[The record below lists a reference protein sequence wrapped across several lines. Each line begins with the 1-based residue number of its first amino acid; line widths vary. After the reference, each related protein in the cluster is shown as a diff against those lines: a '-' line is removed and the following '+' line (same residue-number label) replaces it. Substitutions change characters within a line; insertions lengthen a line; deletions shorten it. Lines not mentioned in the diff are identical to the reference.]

1 MEEPSRLDKLYNFPA
16 KDILV
21 PSLKVGAL
29 SGKAIFH
36 VYGILHTLLY
46 HQHPAFVLVG
56 ILTVQSLLFAL
67 ISFPFRLHYMCR
79 RMTTVLGLACNP
91 LSTKLRS

>member
-1 MEEPSRLDKLYNFPA
+1 MEEPSRLDELYNFPA

-46 HQHPAFVLVG
+46 HQHPTFVPVE
-56 ILTVQSLLFAL
+56 ILTVQSLLFAMIPFL
-67 ISFPFRLHYMCR
+67 FRLHYMYR
-79 RMTTVLGLACNP
+79 RMTGIQ
-91 LSTKLRS
+91 KLHVIPY